1 MHFFYFF
8 FVLFDLS
15 KPLCTYVVLEGKNR
29 ILENIYISI
38 LFVEL
43 AMCVHLLLLLTYG
56 VLLLPQ
62 LQALVTCLLA
72 SLSLS
77 TSFAQHLTP
86 WPGHNQQAPASCRSC
101 MRMCCVC
108 VSPYACS
115 RVCECVCVCT
125 VEPIAFVNFPLVFP
139 CKTQS
144 F

>member
-77 TSFAQHLTP
+77 LLPS
-86 WPGHNQQAPASCRSC
+86 HN
-101 MRMCCVC
+101 
-108 VSPYACS
+108 
-115 RVCECVCVCT
+115 T
-125 VEPIAFVNFPLVFP
+125 
-139 CKTQS
+139 
-144 F
+144 